1 MLQVEYNGYVLDV
14 PDSFAELSP
23 EEQKRQLDAVI
34 RQDAR
39 PQEAPQEDVNDAIG
53 VLRSVGQGASLGF
66 GDEIEA
72 GIRTLGG
79 LTGDYSK
86 TLKDVRGKIEAF
98 RTQNSKTAL
107 ISELAGGLLTGGGAL
122 VGGARAGL
130 TNIGRMAS
138 QSTPLANLGRQ
149 ALEGAKV
156 GATYGGLY
164 GVGSADPTEETS
176 VIDSLAQRAISGG
189 VSGAV
194 GGVLG
199 GALPLGIA
207 GGKAVIG
214 GTKDLA
220 AQAGLL
226 GKGIQQRAD
235 ENFVKAKLAENIG
248 QDADDIAKLQAPATQ
263 AREKVIA
270 DIGENTKDMAY
281 AVQAVGSK
289 EKTKVTEQL
298 EERMLNQSTRI
309 VNTLKDLT
317 GLQTAKTG
325 DEFVEEI
332 VKRQKDKTN
341 LAYKEAYTP
350 DNNITA
356 DKFKDFIL
364 GDKFLELSQPLQKTK
379 SAFRRNPRDDFNG
392 TTFEK
397 IRDDVKKGIIKEEDL
412 KNIELSTSYLH
423 KIKQG
428 LDDVVG
434 EKTPSVVLGKE
445 TKKKSNEYADVV
457 AFKNSFDSIIKNNNS
472 TFKEVQK
479 DFADEEAVKKA
490 FNVGFNAQNTSI
502 ARLDK
507 LTKKMLPEEKES
519 FTNGVVSSIEI
530 KSQQVAERFNFAN
543 QVSGKQQIEHAIE
556 KAIDNKENKKLFDTF
571 IKSEKNMQDTYTKV
585 IQGSPTTG
593 RKESVDKLK
602 GAVDLS
608 VTDAG
613 LLSIANL
620 ARRAGGINEQRA
632 GLLAKKVFEKD
643 PKKQKE
649 ILDDISKIQKEVLK
663 QEQKQR
669 QFRIGAGLLT
679 NVVTQAGV
687 ARQ

>member
-14 PDSFAELSP
+14 PNSFAELSP

-214 GTKDLA
+214 
-220 AQAGLL
+220 
-226 GKGIQQRAD
+226 
-235 ENFVKAKLAENIG
+235 
-248 QDADDIAKLQAPATQ
+248 
-263 AREKVIA
+263 
-270 DIGENTKDMAY
+270 ENTKDMAY

-397 IRDDVKKGIIKEEDL
+397 IRDDVK
-412 KNIELSTSYLH
+412 
-423 KIKQG
+423 
-428 LDDVVG
+428 
-434 EKTPSVVLGKE
+434 
-445 TKKKSNEYADVV
+445 
-457 AFKNSFDSIIKNNNS
+457 
-472 TFKEVQK
+472 
-479 DFADEEAVKKA
+479 
-490 FNVGFNAQNTSI
+490 
-502 ARLDK
+502 R
-507 LTKKMLPEEKES
+507 
-519 FTNGVVSSIEI
+519 
-530 KSQQVAERFNFAN
+530 
-543 QVSGKQQIEHAIE
+543 
-556 KAIDNKENKKLFDTF
+556 NKEKK
-571 IKSEKNMQDTYTKV
+571 
-585 IQGSPTTG
+585 
-593 RKESVDKLK
+593 
-602 GAVDLS
+602 
-608 VTDAG
+608 
-613 LLSIANL
+613 
-620 ARRAGGINEQRA
+620 
-632 GLLAKKVFEKD
+632 
-643 PKKQKE
+643 
-649 ILDDISKIQKEVLK
+649 
-663 QEQKQR
+663 
-669 QFRIGAGLLT
+669 
-679 NVVTQAGV
+679 
-687 ARQ
+687 